1 MKSIESRS
9 RVGISAAAI
18 LVIVAMPLCSSA
30 AASTRPVYGGTLRV
44 ELHTATLNLDPRQ
57 WKQGAP
63 ESGEEER
70 IAELLYDRLVALD
83 NFGRFQPRLASEWV
97 HDAAFKRW
105 QFTIRGG
112 VKFSDGADLTGQ
124 EVAAALKPLLPHAL
138 EVTGAANFIII
149 QSQSPAPDLLELL
162 ASGRYFIYHAASDGA
177 LAGTGAF
184 MIAPA
189 SASSAQ
195 DNSRL
200 PNTAK
205 VHLLR
210 LQANPDC
217 WAGRPYVN
225 SIEIRLGIPS
235 LRAMFDVQL
244 GKADIALLTPDV
256 ARRATQSDL
265 RVWNSVPVTLYAL
278 QFLSPQTRRA
288 NDALRQALSLS
299 LDRATMAGV
308 LLQKQAEPAAAL
320 LPQWLSGYAFLF
332 DMETNQDL
340 AQKLQKTLPAAS
352 VGAAV
357 PLRLR
362 IDAPGEMTRLIGERV
377 VVNARQAGLSMQ
389 LAAQS
394 DNPVEEREVSTGKN
408 IAGETFVRLFAWRY
422 TLLSPRAEM
431 DAMVNALHLE
441 NAAADTPAGDSGQLY
456 EAERALLD
464 EKEILPLVIL
474 PDYVGL
480 SPAVRDW
487 LPTNWGEW
495 NLADVWLDRGEQTS
509 PIPSDAAVKSRSG
522 AQP

>member
-1 MKSIESRS
+1 
-9 RVGISAAAI
+9 
-18 LVIVAMPLCSSA
+18 
-30 AASTRPVYGGTLRV
+30 
-44 ELHTATLNLDPRQ
+44 
-57 WKQGAP
+57 
-63 ESGEEER
+63 
-70 IAELLYDRLVALD
+70 
-83 NFGRFQPRLASEWV
+83 
-97 HDAAFKRW
+97 
-105 QFTIRGG
+105 
-112 VKFSDGADLTGQ
+112 VKFSDGADLTGT
-124 EVAAALKPLLPHAL
+124 EVAAALQPLLPRAL

-162 ASGRYFIYHAASDGA
+162 ASGRYFIVHAASDGS

-184 MIAPA
+184 TVAAA
-189 SASSAQ
+189 SASSSL
-195 DNSRL
+195 DDSRL
-200 PNTAK
+200 SNTAK
-205 VHLLR
+205 ARLLR

-256 ARRATQSDL
+256 ARRAAQSDL

-278 QFLSPQTRRA
+278 QFQSPQKRA
-288 NDALRQALSLS
+288 TDDALRQTLSLS

-352 VGAAV
+352 AGAGV

-362 IDAPGEMTRLIGERV
+362 IDAPGEMTRLLGERV

-394 DNPVEEREVSTGKN
+394 DSAVEEREVSSTGKN

-431 DAMVNALHLE
+431 GAMVNALHLE
-441 NAAADTPAGDSGQLY
+441 NVAADTTAGDSGQLY

-509 PIPSDAAVKSRSG
+509 PIPSDAAAKSGSVG
-522 AQP
+522 ARP